1 MAAPQTTRERLLEV
15 ATRMFAR
22 RGFGATSVRDIAD
35 EAGCNVALISH
46 YFGGKEGLLRE
57 TIRAGMRDTGGEL
70 AHAAAA
76 PAPADPREQLRGAI
90 DALLRRFD
98 ETRDGGLPIV
108 VQELMHPDS
117 PLAQE
122 LVPLARA
129 NVERL
134 AAILEELARRGQLRD
149 VDPKLAA
156 VLLVGMLQIY
166 FISRAVTDDL
176 VGQRSPELLEKLR
189 DHVIEIF
196 GRGVLRRPA
205 PPRNPRNSR
214 KRGS

>member
-1 MAAPQTTRERLLEV
+1 MAEPQTTRDRLLEV

-22 RGFGATSVRDIAD
+22 RGFGATSIRDIAD
-35 EAGCNVALISH
+35 EAGCNLALISH

-57 TIRAGMRDTGGEL
+57 TIRAGMRDAGGEL
-70 AHAAAA
+70 ARVASA
-76 PAPADPREQLRGAI
+76 PGPADPRARLRDAI

-98 ETRDGGLPIV
+98 DARDGGLPIA

-117 PLAQE
+117 PLAKE
-122 LVPLARA
+122 LIPLARG

-156 VLLVGMLQIY
+156 ILLVGMLQIY

-176 VGQRSPELLEKLR
+176 VGPRSPELLERLR
-189 DHVIEIF
+189 DHVVEIF
-196 GRGVLRRPA
+196 GRGVLRRRPTA
-205 PPRNPRNSR
+205 R
-214 KRGS
+214 KRGP